1 MKELF
6 IELWQI
12 IKESMTVF
20 TRNPMTG
27 KLSFNIHH
35 ALCFFTLPIFIII
48 VICHAEFT
56 LSETLKS
63 SIIGILSIFIV
74 LAFQVVFISTDKLIN
89 RISNKI
95 KEKKTAEGVTL
106 REDETNYVIRIRNYT
121 IQFVRQI
128 ILLLLLSLLIIIIS
142 FVGLCFRHHI
152 FQVFVSA
159 IMLSFF
165 YIWLIILLKI
175 IVSIYRLQMD
185 DINYYYN
192 KICPKG

>member
-1 MKELF
+1 
-6 IELWQI
+6 
-12 IKESMTVF
+12 
-20 TRNPMTG
+20 MTG

-152 FQVFVSA
+152 VQVFVSA

-175 IVSIYRLQMD
+175 IVSIYRFPMD